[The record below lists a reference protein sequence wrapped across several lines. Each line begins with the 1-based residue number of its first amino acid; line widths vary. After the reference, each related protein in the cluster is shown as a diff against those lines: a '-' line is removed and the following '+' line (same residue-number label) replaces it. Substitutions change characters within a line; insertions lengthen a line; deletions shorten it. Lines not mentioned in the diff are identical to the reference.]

1 MTDSILNAFLLSL
14 VAGLSTGLGGVLVI
28 LFNGL
33 DMRKYDTLLGFA
45 AGVMTAVATLGL
57 IHEALTQGTVWIT
70 LAGVAVGA
78 AVLFLLDRYL
88 PHEHERLPFAFETA
102 TEHASGHRHRHRH
115 GWRQGVELLRFACT
129 NPMAYRR
136 GLMLFAAMTL
146 HNLPEGLAVGTSY
159 AAQPRLG
166 LLLALAIALHN
177 IPEGIAVA
185 GPFRACG
192 MSRWQC
198 LAWTLGSGLAEPV
211 AALLGATSVT
221 FIEQLLP
228 FSLAF
233 AGGAMLYVVSDE
245 LIPESHSH
253 GFEHQAT
260 FGFILGFMLL
270 LALSRL
276 I

>member
-1 MTDSILNAFLLSL
+1 MTILSAALLSL
-14 VAGLSTGLGGVLVI
+14 VAGMATGLGGVLVA
-28 LFNGL
+28 LFDKL
-33 DMRKYDTLLGFA
+33 EMRTYDALLGFA

-57 IHEALTQGTVWIT
+57 IDEALTQGST
-70 LAGVAVGA
+70 LVAVVGVVAGA
-78 AVLFLLDRYL
+78 AALFVFDRFL
-88 PHEHERLPFAFETA
+88 PHEHEHLPFA
-102 TEHASGHRHRHRH
+102 
-115 GWRQGVELLRFACT
+115 CT
-129 NPMAYRR
+129 DHVAYRR
-136 GLMLFAAMTL
+136 GLLLFTAMTL
-146 HNLPEGLAVGTSY
+146 HNVPEGVAVGTSY

-192 MSRWQC
+192 MPRWQY
-198 LAWTLGSGLAEPV
+198 LAWAFGSGLAEPV
-211 AALLGATSVT
+211 AALLGAGFVT
-221 FIEQLLP
+221 LFRPILP

-253 GFEHQAT
+253 GYEHQAT

-270 LALSRL
+270 LVLL
-276 I
+276 QLLG